1 MLDSGRGLDNLRDL
15 RPDGSLAFSVE
26 YRRSPIMDVNLKK
39 ENIKYHLLKKFI
51 IYTLIKLEKKIF
63 RQN

>member
-15 RPDGSLAFSVE
+15 RPDGSLASSVE

-39 ENIKYHLLKKFI
+39 ENIKI
-51 IYTLIKLEKKIF
+51 
-63 RQN
+63 